1 MGVFFFVAAGK
12 RVISITTLMHSPA
25 VLCLFRVSTLPS
37 RCHRSH
43 GGFSNTMVDQ
53 VRSFSVAVEQKLC
66 CTPANHMPSNPPSN
80 APTALVPPRSR
91 LRPHVPFPPL
101 RWVDRIRCDL
111 VLVVYLNWVVGFI
124 RVCSLCFAFFFF
136 LGSSCSVFL
145 SRFFSWQGMSV
156 ALGVT
161 RVLQYVLQG
170 LFHPA
175 RRVREVYWKLY
186 NSLYIL
192 GADALTPAYPRLTD
206 DGNNT
211 FRRTHLELFV

>member
-1 MGVFFFVAAGK
+1 MPPSPPSSVTRSFPPPSPCPALALAPIPAFAPPLVWVYFISFHYVWFRFVVVFCFFVCALVLGVFFFV
-12 RVISITTLMHSPA
+12 P
-25 VLCLFRVSTLPS
+25 
-37 RCHRSH
+37 
-43 GGFSNTMVDQ
+43 
-53 VRSFSVAVEQKLC
+53 
-66 CTPANHMPSNPPSN
+66 
-80 APTALVPPRSR
+80 
-91 LRPHVPFPPL
+91 
-101 RWVDRIRCDL
+101 
-111 VLVVYLNWVVGFI
+111 
-124 RVCSLCFAFFFF
+124 
-136 LGSSCSVFL
+136 
-145 SRFFSWQGMSV
+145 QGMSV

-192 GADALTPAYPRLTD
+192 GADALTPAYPRLLD